1 MKKINSIKHMLGIV
15 MISVTVFACSKNYNS
30 TMYTPNAVSIRNF
43 AFSVATLSVSAGTQV
58 TWTNNDATA
67 HTVTADDG
75 SFDSGNIAPG
85 GSFSHTFT
93 SMRTVKYHCQIHPMM
108 KAAVVVK

>member
-1 MKKINSIKHMLGIV
+1 MKKINSIKHMLVIV
-15 MISVTVFACSKNYNS
+15 MISVTVVACSKNYNR
-30 TMYTPNAVSIRNF
+30 TTYTPNTVSIKNF
-43 AFSVATLSVSAGTQV
+43 AFSVATLSVSAGVQV

-85 GSFSHTFT
+85 SSFSHTFNN
-93 SMRTVKYHCQIHPMM
+93 MGTVKYHCQIHPMM
-108 KAAVVVK
+108 KASVAVK

>member
-1 MKKINSIKHMLGIV
+1 
-15 MISVTVFACSKNYNS
+15 VFACSKSYNS
-30 TMYTPNAVSIRNF
+30 TMNTPNAVSIRNF

-85 GSFSHTFT
+85 NSFTHTFS
-93 SMRTVKYHCQIHPMM
+93 SMGTVSYHCSIHPMM
-108 KAAVVVK
+108 KAAVIVK

>member
-15 MISVTVFACSKNYNS
+15 MISVAVFACSKNYNG
-30 TMYTPNAVSIRNF
+30 TMNTPNAVSIRNF
-43 AFSVATLSVSAGTQV
+43 TFSVATLSVSAGTQV

-75 SFDSGNIAPG
+75 GFDSGNIAPG

-93 SMRTVKYHCQIHPMM
+93 NMGTVKYHCQIHPMM
-108 KAAVVVK
+108 KASVVVK